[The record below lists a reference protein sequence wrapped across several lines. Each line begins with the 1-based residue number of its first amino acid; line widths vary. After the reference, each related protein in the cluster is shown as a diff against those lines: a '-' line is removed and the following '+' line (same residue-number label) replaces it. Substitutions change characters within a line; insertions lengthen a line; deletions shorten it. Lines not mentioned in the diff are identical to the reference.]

1 MTTHL
6 ESKRSILEDYGTRYE
21 ELLLSNRKLRLSQQS
36 SSTPTSSST
45 RTTRTSINHPSATTS
60 NTESEDLNLQT
71 GSKAATSVSVAV
83 SVATS
88 ESTISLLSNHA
99 AMNGMLQCAIRA
111 AKQSPHVSG
120 DTVESIQCLLEE
132 TTHCN
137 DYGLDA
143 AGVASDNVNA
153 NANVNVVPPMNHNH
167 SESKCSMN
175 ASSSSCLGEHL
186 SNMALEHSRQFQ
198 IKMQSAGYQFEI
210 AKRGQEEHLDD
221 IDSDAEVDAFFQD
234 CPEYNHESF
243 TFFDVPDEYDDGDE
257 MPKGRKPASASA
269 VPNEGHSIQT
279 QIQPS
284 LTNANANANAQKK
297 PHYNPYARQNQV
309 NGYEQT
315 TGIRVS
321 TNNSNNKSS
330 WDAYNTRNEDQTMIV
345 APPNDNP
352 FRTAQE
358 VRNNSSLQENVNDYQ
373 QDNRQNVYGGG
384 GNGGNIPEGTSNGFN
399 PNRPNLSAGLKRKF
413 QLPKPRS
420 STDHNSHGQRA
431 NSNANTNSNSNSNS
445 NNSNRASNNRTH
457 GSSSSDT
464 QNNNNNKPP
473 SSEEEDDLPEE
484 LKGLDRELIAKIEN
498 EIVDAGESITFK
510 DIAGLHD
517 CKQTVMELVCWPMKR
532 PDLFTGLRRGP
543 NGLLLFGPP
552 GTGKTLI
559 GKSTILCLLYYMK
572 YTHGS
577 VTCQYCIP

>member
-6 ESKRSILEDYGTRYE
+6 DSKISILEDYGTRYE
-21 ELLLSNRKLRLSQQS
+21 ELLLSNRKLRSTHQS
-36 SSTPTSSST
+36 SNSST
-45 RTTRTSINHPSATTS
+45 STSGTATAT
-60 NTESEDLNLQT
+60 NTESQYLNVQT
-71 GSKAATSVSVAV
+71 GSKASA
-83 SVATS
+83 S
-88 ESTISLLSNHA
+88 ESAISLLSNHA

-111 AKQSPHVSG
+111 AKQSPDVSG

-132 TTHCN
+132 TMHCN

-153 NANVNVVPPMNHNH
+153 NVSPNNHKH
-167 SESKCSMN
+167 PESKCSMN
-175 ASSSSCLGEHL
+175 ASPSCLGEHL
-186 SNMALEHSRQFQ
+186 TNMALEHSRQFQ

-210 AKRGQEEHLDD
+210 TKRGQEEHLDD

-257 MPKGRKPASASA
+257 MPKKRKPATAALAASA
-269 VPNEGHSIQT
+269 AASATPSEAHSNQPQMQIQT
-279 QIQPS
+279 QNQPS
-284 LTNANANANAQKK
+284 LTNTNANANANAQKK
-297 PHYNPYARQNQV
+297 LHYNPYTRQNQV

-315 TGIRVS
+315 TNIRVPPQNNN
-321 TNNSNNKSS
+321 NNSNNKAS

-345 APPNDNP
+345 APQNDNP

-373 QDNRQNVYGGG
+373 QDNRQN
-384 GNGGNIPEGTSNGFN
+384 GNGGNVYGGNNPEGSGNGFN

-413 QLPKPRS
+413 QLPKPRP
-420 STDHNSHGQRA
+420 STDHNRG
-431 NSNANTNSNSNSNS
+431 NSNANTNITSNSTSNSNSNS
-445 NNSNRASNNRTH
+445 NGNRASNNRTH
-457 GSSSSDT
+457 GSSNSDT

-510 DIAGLHD
+510 DIAGLHE

-559 GKSTILCLLYYMK
+559 GKSMILLHTRQCPM
-572 YTHGS
+572 S
-577 VTCQYCIP
+577 V